1 MSNYKRLNVSAHL
14 CRAYKSSSSPH
25 STIQFKM
32 SASLVLCTLQ
42 LSYLFLFVEG
52 NPLEPTLL
60 ETCNFMD
67 CNNIPG
73 QATPSLVEASLD
85 ISAAGE
91 HQNFTEQ
98 DTTSMVEPSMKSY
111 SVEEIPLQKSSMDK
125 TSSSIS
131 SESIISLV
139 GWILLCLVLIFFA
152 VYTVWL
158 KNCSKQPSGGFHEQ
172 RIH

>member
-1 MSNYKRLNVSAHL
+1 
-14 CRAYKSSSSPH
+14 
-25 STIQFKM
+25 M
-32 SASLVLCTLQ
+32 SASLLLCTLQ

-98 DTTSMVEPSMKSY
+98 DTTSMVEPSMMSY
-111 SVEEIPLQKSSMDK
+111 SVEEIPLQDQGKSSMDK

-158 KNCSKQPSGGFHEQ
+158 KNCSKQPSGGFHDGRPEFL
-172 RIH
+172 RL